1 MTDVIS
7 QTEDTERHWPRDD
20 DRLFVTTSWAYDAYV
35 VRDPSERAYRLPMG
49 YKRAADLLVER
60 AATDVVDRA
69 NVIYPVLYCYR
80 QALELFLKGLI
91 DEFGARRTENTH
103 SLRSLWEQFAA
114 IVKERVQEEPL
125 GFNAARALIAE
136 MDSADQR
143 SDGFR
148 FPADTK
154 RLPFAFGDQGID
166 LDNLREVMAGLE
178 NFFECAFLHFSHQD
192 ELVPILRRA
201 PCN

>member
-1 MTDVIS
+1 MTDDIS
-7 QTEDTERHWPRDD
+7 QAEELERHWPRDG
-20 DRLFVTTSWAYDAYV
+20 DRLFVTTSWAYNAHV
-35 VRDPSERAYRLPMG
+35 VRDPNERAYRLPMG

-69 NVIYPVLYCYR
+69 NVIYPALYCYR
-80 QALELFLKGLI
+80 QALELLLKGLI
-91 DEFGARRTENTH
+91 DEFGARRSENTH

-114 IVKERVQEEPL
+114 IVKQRGPEEPL
-125 GFNAARALIAE
+125 GFNAAGVLIAE

-178 NFFECAFLHFSHQD
+178 NFFECASLHFSHQD
-192 ELVPILRRA
+192 ELASDLA
-201 PCN
+201 SNSCN